1 MPKYYVTLEFF
12 GPKKEIIE
20 QIKSFESEYMALKN
34 FGIVDIIEVKD
45 IED

>member
-12 GPKKEIIE
+12 GPKKEILE
-20 QIKSFESEYMALKN
+20 EIKEIDSKYMALKN